1 MTDQERL
8 NEVEAAVEKQAHV
21 NGVLT
26 MALTTVLA
34 LANQEIANFKERG
47 IVVIRQIRSFEPK
60 AQAIIDPAALLFEGL
75 EDV

>member
-8 NEVEAAVEKQAHV
+8 HEVEAAIQNQAHV

-34 LANQEIANFKERG
+34 IANQEIANFKERG
-47 IVVIRQIRSFEPK
+47 IVVIRQIRSLEPK
-60 AQAIIDPAALLFEGL
+60 AQAIVDATALLFEGL

>member
-8 NEVEAAVEKQAHV
+8 HEVEAAVQNQAHV

-34 LANQEIANFKERG
+34 IANQEIANFKERG
-47 IVVIRQIRSFEPK
+47 IVVIRQIHSLEPK
-60 AQAIIDPAALLFEGL
+60 AQAIVDATALLFEGL